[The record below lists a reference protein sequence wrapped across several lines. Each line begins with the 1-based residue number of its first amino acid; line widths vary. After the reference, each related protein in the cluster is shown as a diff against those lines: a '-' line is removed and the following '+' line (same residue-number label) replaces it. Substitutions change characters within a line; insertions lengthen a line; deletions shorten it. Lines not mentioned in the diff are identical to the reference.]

1 MIILNTDEII
11 FLHCKLVERTG
22 GGDGIRDMN
31 LLESAIYS
39 ASASYCG
46 SDAYPTIE
54 EKAARL
60 MYSLTNNHAFI
71 DGNKRIGVVTM
82 LVTLRLNNI
91 KLQYTQSELIEFS
104 LGAADNKFGY
114 DEILEWIRVHK

>member
-11 FLHCKLVERTG
+11 SLHSKLVERTG
-22 GGDGIRDMN
+22 GGDGIRDIN

-39 ASASYCG
+39 ASASFCG

-71 DGNKRIGVVTM
+71 DGNKRNPNLLS
-82 LVTLRLNNI
+82 LVWVLPI
-91 KLQYTQSELIEFS
+91 IS
-104 LGAADNKFGY
+104 LGMTKYWSG
-114 DEILEWIRVHK
+114 